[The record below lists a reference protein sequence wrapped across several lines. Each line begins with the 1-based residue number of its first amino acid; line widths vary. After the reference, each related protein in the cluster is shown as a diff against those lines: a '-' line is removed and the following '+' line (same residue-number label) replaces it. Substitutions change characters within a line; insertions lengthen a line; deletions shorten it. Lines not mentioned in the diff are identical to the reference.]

1 MLVQTLARHCTICAQ
16 KNRIRIKKLHGKF
29 RNRGIAQRKNARS
42 SWNVQKMGARRV
54 GRVALTPSRAPPPLA
69 GATPLTPPGA
79 HQAARVQA
87 GRASARCEVEGARG
101 DTSVPD
107 AAVRGRGSGS
117 RRRAAAAPPPHAW
130 DPVTGLRSR
139 LRRRPPPAW
148 DAARFRRRDLEGRDW
163 IRFCVGWVG
172 VGPSGCFRRGS
183 RVPGGVSA
191 NGGGVGLR
199 GGSWWVGPEVVGW
212 FGSVVAEWADLM
224 WLGVECYS
232 TPRV

>member
-1 MLVQTLARHCTICAQ
+1 L
-16 KNRIRIKKLHGKF
+16 GEW
-29 RNRGIAQRKNARS
+29 RS
-42 SWNVQKMGARRV
+42 HQA
-54 GRVALTPSRAPPPLA
+54 ALPHPLA

-130 DPVTGLRSR
+130 DPVTGLRPR

-148 DAARFRRRDLEGRDW
+148 DAARFRRRDAIGLGFAW
-163 IRFCVGWVG
+163 GGWG
-172 VGPSGCFRRGS
+172 SGLRGASGGAAGPAGGGGGGARRG
-183 RVPGGVSA
+183 GGGPTGGGGGGGGGGA
-191 NGGGVGLR
+191 GAGGGGGAGGGVAGACGVGA
-199 GGSWWVGPEVVGW
+199 GGSGRRWWA
-212 FGSVVAEWADLM
+212 GSVRL
-224 WLGVECYS
+224 WLSGLI
-232 TPRV
+232 

>member
-1 MLVQTLARHCTICAQ
+1 
-16 KNRIRIKKLHGKF
+16 
-29 RNRGIAQRKNARS
+29 
-42 SWNVQKMGARRV
+42 MGARRV

-130 DPVTGLRSR
+130 DPVTGLRPR

-148 DAARFRRRDLEGRDW
+148 DAARFRRRDAIGLGFAW
-163 IRFCVGWVG
+163 GGWG
-172 VGPSGCFRRGS
+172 SGLRGAS
-183 RVPGGVSA
+183 GGAARPAGGVSA
-191 NGGGVGLR
+191 NRGGVGLR

>member
-1 MLVQTLARHCTICAQ
+1 MENSGIGG
-16 KNRIRIKKLHGKF
+16 LHSGKTHAH
-29 RNRGIAQRKNARS
+29 RGMCRKWGLGALGEWRS
-42 SWNVQKMGARRV
+42 HQA
-54 GRVALTPSRAPPPLA
+54 ALPHPLA

-130 DPVTGLRSR
+130 DPVTGLRPR

-148 DAARFRRRDLEGRDW
+148 DAARFRRRVLEGRDW

-183 RVPGGVSA
+183 QAR
-191 NGGGVGLR
+191 R
-199 GGSWWVGPEVVGW
+199 GG
-212 FGSVVAEWADLM
+212 
-224 WLGVECYS
+224 
-232 TPRV
+232 

>member
-1 MLVQTLARHCTICAQ
+1 MRP

-101 DTSVPD
+101 IPRFRTPPFEGAGVDPD
-107 AAVRGRGSGS
+107 AGLRP
-117 RRRAAAAPPPHAW
+117 RRRRTPGIPSPGCGRASAAVP
-130 DPVTGLRSR
+130 
-139 LRRRPPPAW
+139 RPPGM
-148 DAARFRRRDLEGRDW
+148 RRA
-163 IRFCVGWVG
+163 
-172 VGPSGCFRRGS
+172 S
-183 RVPGGVSA
+183 
-191 NGGGVGLR
+191 
-199 GGSWWVGPEVVGW
+199 
-212 FGSVVAEWADLM
+212 VAETRLD
-224 WLGVECYS
+224 
-232 TPRV
+232 

>member
-1 MLVQTLARHCTICAQ
+1 MENSGIGG
-16 KNRIRIKKLHGKF
+16 LHSGKTHAH
-29 RNRGIAQRKNARS
+29 RGMCRKWGLGALGEWRS
-42 SWNVQKMGARRV
+42 HQA
-54 GRVALTPSRAPPPLA
+54 ALPHPLA

-130 DPVTGLRSR
+130 DPVTGLQPR
-139 LRRRPPPAW
+139 LRRRPPPARLGCG
-148 DAARFRRRDLEGRDW
+148 ALPSPRRDW

-183 RVPGGVSA
+183 RA
-191 NGGGVGLR
+191 R
-199 GGSWWVGPEVVGW
+199 G
-212 FGSVVAEWADLM
+212 A
-224 WLGVECYS
+224 
-232 TPRV
+232 

>member
-1 MLVQTLARHCTICAQ
+1 MENSGIGG
-16 KNRIRIKKLHGKF
+16 LHSGKTHAH
-29 RNRGIAQRKNARS
+29 RGMCRKWGLGALGEWRS
-42 SWNVQKMGARRV
+42 HQA
-54 GRVALTPSRAPPPLA
+54 ALPHPLA

-130 DPVTGLRSR
+130 DPVTGLRPR

-148 DAARFRRRDLEGRDW
+148 DAARFRRRDAIGLGFAW
-163 IRFCVGWVG
+163 GGWG
-172 VGPSGCFRRGS
+172 SGLRGAS
-183 RVPGGVSA
+183 GWAARPAGGVSV